1 MKKVLL
7 VEDEKDIRELYALYL
22 IDTGYSV
29 STAEDGTSAI
39 NKALIEDWD
48 VMLLDIMLPG
58 EDGIQILKTI
68 KENER
73 LRDKPVIVL
82 TNLNIESVISEVFQL
97 GADGFLVKSEITPD
111 KIVSE
116 VESVLQKY
124 S

>member
-7 VEDEKDIRELYALYL
+7 IEDEADIRSLYAEYL
-22 IDTGYSV
+22 RDSGYEV
-29 STAEDGTSAI
+29 LEAQDGLVGYT
-39 NKALIEDWD
+39 KATEEEWD

-58 EDGIQILKTI
+58 QDGIALLKKVKADAKAGNRPI
-68 KENER
+68 
-73 LRDKPVIVL
+73 IAL
-82 TNLNIESVISEVFQL
+82 TNLNVESVINQVFDQ

-111 KIVSE
+111 KIVTE